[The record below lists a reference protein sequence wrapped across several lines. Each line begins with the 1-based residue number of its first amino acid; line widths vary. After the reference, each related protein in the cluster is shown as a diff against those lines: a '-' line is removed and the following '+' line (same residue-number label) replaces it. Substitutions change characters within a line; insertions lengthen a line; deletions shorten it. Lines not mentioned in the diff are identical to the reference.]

1 MSNIANTPTWKK
13 IAMVSDIPERGGR
26 TLVTKTGEI
35 ALFRNEIG
43 EIFALENRCP
53 HKGGPL
59 AEGFVSG
66 RTVYCP
72 LHNWQIDLACGHAR
86 APDVGCVRTWPV
98 RIDGEHIMI
107 RLPE

>member
-1 MSNIANTPTWKK
+1 MSATTASSWKEV
-13 IAMVSDIPERGGR
+13 ATLTDIPALGGR
-26 TLVTKTGEI
+26 VLITTAGPI
-35 ALFRNEIG
+35 ALLRNELG
-43 EIFALENRCP
+43 EVFALENRCP

-72 LHNWQIDLACGHAR
+72 LHNWQIDLACGEAR

-98 RIDGEHIMI
+98 RVDGERIFV